1 MIILCKQIHAIKY
14 FFTLIHINFTNNNL
28 RVFMKTTFKIIVI
41 SVIIGLFA
49 FPVAA
54 KQPAINFY
62 RNPDQRGLHV
72 FEAPKQD
79 TVPFSGLS
87 VRIGGNFTQQYQSL
101 EHSSNANPGM
111 AGETDLNKL
120 YPLVPGF
127 NLATANLNFDIQL
140 EDGIRVKLEN
150 YMSSRH
156 HSEFWVKGGYIQVD
170 KLPMFGS
177 PDWFTRMVTV
187 KIGHFGVNYGDQQFR
202 RSDNGNTFHN
212 PFVGNTIMDAF
223 ATEIGGEVYVRPGD
237 DFFVMLGTSSGIING
252 DVKEARNASGE
263 IQKKSLSMLAKV
275 GYDKQ
280 INEDLRVRLSASYYT
295 NPGTTRNTL
304 YAGDRTGSRYYM
316 ASEPEF
322 FRNFQAGGAV
332 TASTAANRFT
342 SGRLSPEFTHQVS
355 SFMINPFI
363 KFKGLELF
371 GVIEASSGKHNS
383 LAETRQFNQLSG
395 EVVYR
400 FLKNEQVFVGARYN
414 QVSGELPG
422 ANADVSVDRIQIAAG
437 WYTTKNLL
445 VKLEYVNQNFN
456 DFDASDFRHKG
467 NFNGLMIEAAI
478 AF

>member
-1 MIILCKQIHAIKY
+1 MSLILGLYMLPLSAQQPS
-14 FFTLIHINFTNNNL
+14 INFSK
-28 RVFMKTTFKIIVI
+28 M
-41 SVIIGLFA
+41 
-49 FPVAA
+49 
-54 KQPAINFY
+54 
-62 RNPDQRGLHV
+62 PDQTGLNI
-72 FEAPKQD
+72 FESTKQD
-79 TVPFSGLS
+79 TVPYAGFRL
-87 VRIGGNFTQQYQSL
+87 RIGGNFTQQYQHLSHGN
-101 EHSSNANPGM
+101 EASPSM
-111 AGETDLNKL
+111 AGDINLNQL
-120 YPLVPGF
+120 YPLSPGF
-127 NLATANLNFDIQL
+127 NLAAANLNFDIQL

-156 HSEFWVKGGYIQVD
+156 HPEFWVKGGYIQVD

-177 PDWFTRMVTV
+177 PDWFSRLVTV

-223 ATEIGGEVYVRPGD
+223 TTEIGGEVYVHPSEN
-237 DFFVMLGTSSGIING
+237 FFLMAGMTGGLING
-252 DVKEARNASGE
+252 DVREARDAQGDV
-263 IQKKSLSMLAKV
+263 IKKNPSLLAKA

-280 INEDLRVRLSASYYT
+280 VNDDLRVRLSASFYT

-304 YAGDRTGSRYYM
+304 YAGDRAGSRYYM
-316 ASEPEF
+316 ASEPTF
-322 FRNFQAGGAV
+322 YRNFQAGGAI
-332 TASTAANRFT
+332 TAASAANRFT
-342 SGRLSPEFTHQVS
+342 SGRISPDFTSEVS

-371 GVIEASSGKHNS
+371 GVIETSSGKQNP
-383 LAETRQFNQLSG
+383 AADTRKFSQFAG

-400 FLKNEQVFVGARYN
+400 FLKNEQVYIGARYN

-422 ANADVSVDRIQIAAG
+422 VNGDVTIDRLQLAAG

-456 DFDASDFRHKG
+456 DFDASDYRHG
-467 NFNGLMIEAAI
+467 ANFSGVMIEAAI